1 MREGGDFMLFIFT
14 REERNGSYRMIL
26 NLKQLNKHIEYEQF
40 KIGSLQSVLNIIRT
54 NSWMA
59 NVDLK
64 DAFYTVLIHSYHQ
77 KFFKFK

>member
-14 REERNGSYRMIL
+14 REERNGSYRM
-26 NLKQLNKHIEYEQF
+26 KQLNKHNEYEHF

-64 DAFYTVLIHSYHQ
+64 DAFYTVLTHSDHQ
-77 KFFKFK
+77 KFFNFK